1 MARHIHYSALKI
13 FSKKVE
19 VSSTVLAPLA
29 LTNGKKKEFSLL
41 SRNSRENNLST
52 NLSSIRKLQNSEN
65 LTSYLNAEAI
75 PAVSNESVETS
86 AVNLGTLSDA
96 GINKL
101 EEKMVDSDVLSN
113 TQAPVASL
121 LDAIENQKKMVTT
134 VAEYI
139 AQTIAVFCSD
149 NDAQSSNDWS
159 IRIALREDILKSTT
173 LHMALSRDSLKLRF
187 EIHDPDA
194 NILISNEVDK
204 LQSMLDLALMPQREV
219 FITLS

>member
-19 VSSTVLAPLA
+19 VSSTAFIPSA

-52 NLSSIRKLQNSEN
+52 NLNSIGKLKNSEN
-65 LTSYLNAEAI
+65 PTSYLSAEAI
-75 PAVSNESVETS
+75 PAVPNESVEAS
-86 AVNLGTLSDA
+86 VVSLGTLSDA
-96 GINKL
+96 AIDKL
-101 EEKMVDSDVLSN
+101 EEKTVDSDVLSN
-113 TQAPVASL
+113 TQAPVPSQ
-121 LDAIENQKKMVTT
+121 LDAIENQQKMVTT

-139 AQTIAVFCSD
+139 AQTIVGFCSD

-173 LHMALSRDSLKLRF
+173 LHMTLSRDSLKLRF